1 MKRFPS
7 FVNECSE
14 NAWGILIVASSK
26 SRVRLFR
33 ECLPDCDALSSTVTS
48 PQSARAESYQ
58 LCCEIV
64 ATDRF
69 AVIRHLTS
77 DRSRGLQSICGSG
90 HQAHLRLLLL
100 GVKVLS
106 FDKTNR
112 ALSAKFCSKADA
124 LSGTCE
130 IRCQSQ
136 LAATLHCKSSS
147 EEWGPRAGVLLFP
160 HCRYRLSMFL

>member
-106 FDKTNR
+106 FDKTTR
-112 ALSAKFCSKADA
+112 ALSAKFCSKTDA
-124 LSGTCE
+124 LSGTC
-130 IRCQSQ
+130 RDQ
-136 LAATLHCKSSS
+136 
-147 EEWGPRAGVLLFP
+147 GVSPSWPPLCIAKVVPKNGARERVSCF
-160 HCRYRLSMFL
+160 FLIVAID